1 MIFCCAHSP
10 TISVNNNDRLLS
22 LKEILKKYIVAMS
35 NTTPLVKLT
44 AIPKGLKCPFG
55 NSKVDIELSKGSCVW
70 LSGDSGLGK
79 TTLSTFLAGLSS
91 RAVLDKL
98 DIQIEC
104 NWDSSIPISERC
116 GVLFQ
121 NTTLLD
127 ELTVAGNLCVAL
139 QAAHNDAAGNME
151 HRIKGLL
158 EMVGLDY
165 QRDANKRPSQLSGG
179 MARRA
184 SLALQLAQRKRV
196 IVLDEPFTGLDQT
209 AASSVAKELIHL
221 RKTHG
226 TALLL
231 ISHEPHLAKMV
242 MADFDNATVL
252 LEQPAKQETTGGS
265 QSSKPI
271 QPNLSGTTFFQRFL
285 DRLTDYI
292 FWSMPLIL
300 LTFLAC
306 GLAIAMLSSDILRR
320 IDVTD
325 RVLGIVDQEVKPL
338 LKMVNG
344 GEENPFHLMAV
355 KMKVRGMLNSTVPQA
370 KAALYALGMAKLFVL
385 EIGPLLT
392 ALLLC
397 GRIGGS
403 YAGKV
408 ATMQA
413 TSETKLLRTLGINP
427 QTWTLLPSLG
437 AALIASPILTVTGTA
452 LALFLGAMVGPK
464 YGVGSSEGYWEQVR
478 ESTFPELRLRSM
490 TPLWDVNATATLWE
504 ATMGNR
510 DLRTT
515 WSDSY
520 YDSTIELLTYPVVFH
535 LLKAVIYIS
544 IAILTAETCA
554 RMRSNLT
561 PQDVPTVITSA
572 VVISSLFVIV
582 ADWGFSQLL
591 LLRV

>member
-1 MIFCCAHSP
+1 M
-10 TISVNNNDRLLS
+10 T
-22 LKEILKKYIVAMS
+22 MS
-35 NTTPLVKLT
+35 ESRAPLVKLT
-44 AIPKGLKCPFG
+44 ASPKGPKCPFG
-55 NSKVDIELSKGSCVW
+55 NSGVEIELRKGSCVW

-79 TTLSTFLAGLSS
+79 TTLSTFLAGLYNRS
-91 RAVLDKL
+91 VLNKL
-98 DIQIEC
+98 DMQVEC
-104 NWDSSIPISERC
+104 SWDDTIPTSERC

-139 QAAHNDAAGNME
+139 RAARHHNSAGGGME
-151 HRIKGLL
+151 RPIKALL

-165 QRDANKRPSQLSGG
+165 QRDANKKPSQLSGG

-184 SLALQLAQRKRV
+184 SLALQMAQRKRV
-196 IVLDEPFTGLDQT
+196 IVLDEPFAGLDQT
-209 AASSVAKELIHL
+209 AAASVAKELVHL

-252 LEQPAKQETTGGS
+252 LKQPTQAESNGWHSADGS
-265 QSSKPI
+265 KRI
-271 QPNLSGTTFFQRFL
+271 KPNLFGTTFFQRFL
-285 DRLTDYI
+285 ERLTDYI
-292 FWSMPLIL
+292 CWSMPLIL

-306 GLAIAMLSSDILRR
+306 GLAIAMLSADILRR

-325 RVLGIVDQEVKPL
+325 RVLGIVDEEIKPL
-338 LKMVNG
+338 LAMVNG
-344 GEENPFHLMAV
+344 GEVNSFHLMAV
-355 KMKVRGMLNSTVPQA
+355 KMKVRSMMNSTIPQA
-370 KAALYALGMAKLFVL
+370 KAALYALGMANLFVL

-427 QTWTLLPSLG
+427 QTWTILPSLG

-452 LALFLGAMVGPK
+452 LALALGAMVGPQ
-464 YGVGSSEGYWEQVR
+464 YGIGDSESYWKQVK
-478 ESTFPELRLRSM
+478 ESCFPELRLRSLSPFWQGHTEGEAIP
-490 TPLWDVNATATLWE
+490 TPPTLWDAAI
-504 ATMGNR
+504 ANR

-520 YDSTIELLTYPVVFH
+520 YDIAVEVVTYPAVFH
-535 LLKAVIYIS
+535 LLKSLAYMS
-544 IAILTAETCA
+544 ITLLTAESCA
-554 RMRSNLT
+554 RARPNLT
-561 PQDVPTVITSA
+561 PRNVPSVITSA
-572 VVISSLFVIV
+572 VVLSSLLVIG